1 MLPALPAMIFF
12 ALAAA
17 PATAA
22 TGHAGLAASAPCE
35 PEKVGPAG
43 EAAAPCE
50 VEGDVARLAAE
61 LLVVKFGAGAT
72 EFAAVRATRYAAED
86 DPKSAEFW
94 SGVAGIAAEI
104 LKSQNAA
111 GQLPAILSK

>member
-1 MLPALPAMIFF
+1 MLRALSVMTLL
-12 ALAAA
+12 ALGAV

-22 TGHAGLAASAPCE
+22 TDPAGLVASASCE
-35 PEKVGPAG
+35 PGRPESVA
-43 EAAAPCE
+43 EAVASCE
-50 VEGDVARLAAE
+50 IEGDVARLAAE
-61 LLVVKFGAGAT
+61 LLVVKFGAGAV

-104 LKSQNAA
+104 LKSQDAA
-111 GQLPAILSK
+111 TQVPAILSK

>member
-1 MLPALPAMIFF
+1 MLRALSAMILL
-12 ALAAA
+12 ALAAV

-22 TGHAGLAASAPCE
+22 TGPAGLAASVSCE
-35 PEKVGPAG
+35 PGRLGPVS

-72 EFAAVRATRYAAED
+72 AFAAVRAARYAAED
-86 DPKSAEFW
+86 DPRSAEFW

-104 LKSQNAA
+104 LESQDAA
-111 GQLPAILSK
+111 VELPAILSK